1 MQVRS
6 VILLA
11 ALSATAQNAPHKNTC
26 TVHAAGNS
34 TDDAPAILAAFAKCG
49 EGGNIVLPSANY
61 TISRPMTTHLEGGQF
76 NLHGYLSF
84 TPDIDYW
91 ITNSYRFPFQ
101 NQSIAWHITGR
112 DFIVDGHSTGGVFR
126 NGQVW
131 YSWARGA
138 GNLYGRPMSV
148 SIMNATRVVIKNFRI
163 IQPQFWSSLVWNSTD
178 ILLTDFYVNAT
189 NLDPAANGQNW
200 VQNTDGSN
208 TYESARNHVPK
219 LGLPG
224 RQRLHRVQ
232 ARFHADYCKER
243 ELHGGEWD
251 DLWEYWAVSE
261 FGQWGVEFDIL
272 QDIHIED
279 IVVKNHPTFKSWL
292 GVNVGIPPNGGGG
305 GGGYCKNVTIKN
317 LHIIDATVPLLLTSE
332 YGFPVP
338 TTYYAYLYAT
348 PCRLT
353 YSQLNATY
361 ANTST
366 FVWDSV
372 HFYNVTGTS
381 ATGQVIDFECS
392 TTTPCEGWTFS
403 DIDLTPVGGVK
414 KTGIQMQGLKFG
426 SRSVGIFHFWISS
439 YSVADTVAYSQVT

>member
-1 MQVRS
+1 MQLLS

-11 ALSATAQNAPHKNTC
+11 ALSATAQNPPHKNTC
-26 TVHAAGNS
+26 TVHAAGNG

-49 EGGNIVLPSANY
+49 KGGNIVLPSANY
-61 TISRPMTTHLEGGQF
+61 TISQPMTTHLEGGQF
-76 NLHGYLSF
+76 DLHGYLSF

-91 ITNSYRFPFQ
+91 IANSYRFPFQ

-112 DFIVDGHSTGGVFR
+112 DFVVDGHGTGGVFG

-148 SIMNATRVVIKNFRI
+148 SITNATRAVVKNFRI

-189 NLDPAANGQNW
+189 NLDPAANGGNW
-200 VQNTDGSN
+200 VQNTDGSD
-208 TYESARNHVPK
+208 TYESARITYRNWVY
-219 LGLPG
+219 
-224 RQRLHRVQ
+224 Q
-232 ARFHADYCKER
+232 
-243 ELHGGEWD
+243 GGD
-251 DLWEYWAVSE
+251 DCIAFKPNSTQITVRNVSCTAVNGMT
-261 FGQWGVEFDIL
+261 FGSIGQYPSSFDIL

-279 IVVKNHPTFKSWL
+279 VVVKNHPTAQLDGGAYFKSWI

-305 GGGYCKNVTIKN
+305 GSGYCKNVTIKN
-317 LHIIDATVPLLLTSE
+317 LHVINATVPLLLTSE
-332 YGFPVP
+332 
-338 TTYYAYLYAT
+338 
-348 PCRLT
+348 LT

-381 ATGQVIDFECS
+381 TTGQVIDFECS
-392 TTTPCEGWTFS
+392 TAAPCEGWTFS
-403 DIDLTPVGGVK
+403 DINLTPAGGVK
-414 KTGIQMQGLKFG
+414 KTG
-426 SRSVGIFHFWISS
+426 
-439 YSVADTVAYSQVT
+439 DTVCHNFFDYEGLPECTA

>member
-26 TVHAAGNS
+26 TVHAAGNGI
-34 TDDAPAILAAFAKCG
+34 DDAPAILAAFAKCG

-76 NLHGYLSF
+76 DLHGYLSF
-84 TPDIDYW
+84 TPDIYYW
-91 ITNSYRFPFQ
+91 IANS
-101 NQSIAWHITGR
+101 HITGR
-112 DFIVDGHSTGGVFR
+112 DFIVDGHGTGGVFG

-148 SIMNATRVVIKNFRI
+148 SITNATRAVVKNFRI

-200 VQNTDGSN
+200 VQNTDGSD
-208 TYESARNHVPK
+208 TYESARITYQNWVY
-219 LGLPG
+219 
-224 RQRLHRVQ
+224 Q
-232 ARFHADYCKER
+232 
-243 ELHGGEWD
+243 GGD
-251 DLWEYWAVSE
+251 DCIAFKPNSTQITYWAVSE

-272 QDIHIED
+272 QDIHVED
-279 IVVKNHPTFKSWL
+279 VVVKNHPTAQLDGGAYFKSWI

-305 GGGYCKNVTIKN
+305 GSGYCKNVTIKN

-332 YGFPVP
+332 DGFPVP

-361 ANTST
+361 ANTSP

-381 ATGQVIDFECS
+381 AKGQVIDFECS
-392 TTTPCEGWTFS
+392 TAAPCEGWTFS

-414 KTGIQMQGLKFG
+414 KTG
-426 SRSVGIFHFWISS
+426 
-439 YSVADTVAYSQVT
+439 DTVCHNFFDYEGLPECTA